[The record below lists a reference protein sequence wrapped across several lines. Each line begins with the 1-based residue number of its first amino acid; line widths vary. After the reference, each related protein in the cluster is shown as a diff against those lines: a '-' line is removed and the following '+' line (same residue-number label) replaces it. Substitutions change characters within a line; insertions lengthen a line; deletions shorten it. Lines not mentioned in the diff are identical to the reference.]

1 MDFKLP
7 PNIDLSATMAAI
19 KKAGI
24 TAKFNDMS
32 TSQQNALINNFAVF
46 ERKTGPRGPGNKK
59 AYGGRAKKKMAYG
72 GKTMKKYAKGGG
84 MRKAQTY
91 G

>member
-1 MDFKLP
+1 MSSDLP
-7 PNIDLSATMAAI
+7 KALNIDIKASILKAEAAG
-19 KKAGI
+19 AI
-24 TAKFNDMS
+24 TPKTPEEEIRRIIMDPKYR
-32 TSQQNALINNFAVF
+32 V
-46 ERKTGPRGPGNKK
+46 RKGGPRGPGNK

-84 MRKAQTY
+84 IRKAQTY